1 MSLIQKTF
9 CILLVFLAL
18 TSASLHAEVVGD
30 FDGDQKTTLKD
41 VVILL
46 AWYQIT
52 DKTSLVK
59 LLARSQAILSTVSSV
74 TRLPVEPADSLTGNK
89 VVLKDVVLMLSW
101 YQITDKND
109 WIKVTQ
115 RANTI
120 LAGDYSSLEYLP
132 QTPIGDST
140 VPVTITGIQVDP

>member
-1 MSLIQKTF
+1 MKKGIVG
-9 CILLVFLAL
+9 ILLFCFVLLSVAL
-18 TSASLHAEVVGD
+18 KADIVGD

-52 DKTSLVK
+52 DKTSLSK
-59 LLARSQAILSTVSSV
+59 LLARAQTIMNTVSSV
-74 TRLPVEPADSLTGNK
+74 TRLPVEPTDSLIGDK

-109 WIKVTQ
+109 WIKVQQ
-115 RANTI
+115 RANAI
-120 LAGDYSSLEYLP
+120 MASDYSSLEYLP

-140 VPVTITGIQVDP
+140 VPVTITGIQPD

>member
-1 MSLIQKTF
+1 MRIKCF
-9 CILLVFLAL
+9 ILLLILIVVSTGTLR
-18 TSASLHAEVVGD
+18 AEIVGD

-46 AWYQIT
+46 AWYQLT
-52 DKTSLVK
+52 DKTSLDK
-59 LLARSQAILSTVSSV
+59 LLARAQAILSTVTTV
-74 TRLPVEPADSLTGNK
+74 TRLPIEPNDSLTGTK
-89 VVLKDVVLMLSW
+89 VVLKDVVVMLAW

-109 WIKVTQ
+109 FSKVQ
-115 RANTI
+115 LRASAI
-120 LAGDYSSLEYLP
+120 LSGDYSTLEYLP